1 MSSPNDISDRIIEDK
16 GLPQSLQLTPKPQAE
31 TWGSESYST
40 PTNASGD
47 QFQNLSPPAIVR
59 NDGSPS
65 LLLNQR
71 IQFPVNYED
80 SVVENAEA
88 NASLQAI
95 RGRLLFGVPPEV
107 DLGLP
112 PNFPPPNNGDLRRVI
127 RPRISQGVFD
137 RPVIPAWDFHLRSP
151 VSTAVLKFNF

>member
-1 MSSPNDISDRIIEDK
+1 MSSPNDISDRIEDE
-16 GLPQSLQLTPKPQAE
+16 GLAQSLQLTPEPQAE

-59 NDGSPS
+59 NDGSS
-65 LLLNQR
+65 SVLMNQR
-71 IQFPVNYED
+71 IQFPVDDED
-80 SVVENAEA
+80 FVVENAEA

-95 RGRLLFGVPPEV
+95 RRRLLFGVPPEV

-112 PNFPPPNNGDLRRVI
+112 PNFPPPNNGDLRMRPHMI
-127 RPRISQGVFD
+127 RPRISQGAFD
-137 RPVIPAWDFHLRSP
+137 RPVMLGTFIWDPRCL
-151 VSTAVLKFNF
+151 LLC

>member
-1 MSSPNDISDRIIEDK
+1 MSSPDDNSDRIEDE
-16 GLPQSLQLTPKPQAE
+16 GLPQSLQLTPSPQAE

-40 PTNASGD
+40 PTNVSGD

-59 NDGSPS
+59 NDGSSS
-65 LLLNQR
+65 LLMNRR
-71 IQFPVNYED
+71 IQFPVDDENF
-80 SVVENAEA
+80 VVENAEA

-95 RGRLLFGVPPEV
+95 RRRLLFGVSPEV

-112 PNFPPPNNGDLRRVI
+112 PNFPPPNNGDLRSVI

-137 RPVIPAWDFHLRSP
+137 RPIMPAWDYHLGSP

>member
-1 MSSPNDISDRIIEDK
+1 VKVTP
-16 GLPQSLQLTPKPQAE
+16 LQP
-31 TWGSESYST
+31 SR
-40 PTNASGD
+40 GD

-59 NDGSPS
+59 NDSIPS
-65 LLLNQR
+65 LLMNQR
-71 IQFPVNYED
+71 IQFPVDED

-88 NASLQAI
+88 NASLQAV
-95 RGRLLFGVPPEV
+95 RRRLLFGVPPEV

-112 PNFPPPNNGDLRRVI
+112 PHFPPPNNGDLRRVI

-137 RPVIPAWDFHLRSP
+137 RPIMPAWDFHLGSP

>member
-1 MSSPNDISDRIIEDK
+1 MSSPSVTSDRIEDE

-59 NDGSPS
+59 NDGSSS
-65 LLLNQR
+65 LLTNRR
-71 IQFPVNYED
+71 IQFPVNDED

-95 RGRLLFGVPPEV
+95 RRRLLFGVPPEV

-112 PNFPPPNNGDLRRVI
+112 PHFPPPNNGDLRSVI

-137 RPVIPAWDFHLRSP
+137 RPFMPAWDNQLGSP